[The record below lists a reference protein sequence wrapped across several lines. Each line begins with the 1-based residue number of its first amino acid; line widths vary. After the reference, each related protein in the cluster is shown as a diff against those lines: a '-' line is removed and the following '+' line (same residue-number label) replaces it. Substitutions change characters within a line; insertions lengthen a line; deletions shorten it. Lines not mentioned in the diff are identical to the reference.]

1 MVEDDG
7 IEPPT
12 PCFVAGLSPAELIL
26 RSGDPYG
33 IRTRVTAVKGRC
45 LNHLTNGPICM
56 AEKKDSNPRTA
67 LAIYSLSR
75 EPLATWV
82 LLCMAPQVGLEP
94 TTDRLTADSS
104 TTELL
109 RNNEDN
115 LYLIKILSVSQ
126 EVFNNILFKRDMFII
141 YWIAFLLSRC
151 FRYRFEFPFTLST
164 DISFYIYLTPSYILK

>member
-1 MVEDDG
+1 MYGRE
-7 IEPPT
+7 E
-12 PCFVAGLSPAELIL
+12 
-26 RSGDPYG
+26 G
-33 IRTRVTAVKGRC
+33 IRTLA
-45 LNHLTNGPICM
+45 
-56 AEKKDSNPRTA
+56 PRSRSTP
-67 LAIYSLSR
+67 LAG
-75 EPLATWV
+75 EPLEP
-82 LLCMAPQVGLEP
+82 LGYFSINMAPQVGLEP